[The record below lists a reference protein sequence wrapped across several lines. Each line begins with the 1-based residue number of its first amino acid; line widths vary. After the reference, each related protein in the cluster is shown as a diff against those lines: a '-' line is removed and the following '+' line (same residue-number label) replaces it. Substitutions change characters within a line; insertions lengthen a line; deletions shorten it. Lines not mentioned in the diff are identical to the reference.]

1 MYIKALQQTRVWM
14 LSQFK
19 SQICY
24 WHELQHL
31 LMNGLTS
38 SIITVLFGP
47 SNHHVYLVIIF
58 SFSFTTIVK
67 TTQSDVLDR
76 VLFELV
82 CSLIRKKGERWSK
95 SLPCPLRLPV
105 IQTTGAWRRNL
116 ERDSWP
122 DWSYR
127 TFFKWVFREE
137 WKVTIK
143 FTLALRRTHLET
155 GIS

>member
-1 MYIKALQQTRVWM
+1 MNAIPIQVPNM
-14 LSQFK
+14 L
-19 SQICY
+19 
-24 WHELQHL
+24 
-31 LMNGLTS
+31 LTWVSAS
-38 SIITVLFGP
+38 SDEWLDFFHHHCPFGP

-58 SFSFTTIVK
+58 SFSFITIVK
-67 TTQSDVLDR
+67 TTQSDVLDM

-82 CSLIRKKGERWSK
+82 CSLDSDKKKKEKCWSK

-105 IQTTGAWRRNL
+105 TQTTGAWRRNL

-143 FTLALRRTHLET
+143 FTLALHRTHLEI